1 MCGLRLNCLLVF
13 LLYKDKIS
21 PQRLI
26 SAVWFLYLFPLPQNH
41 EACHPIHPAAFSFS
55 HLCRVWLESEDTF
68 LLFLHEAKQ
77 KLREAEALS
86 PRTTE
91 SVHHQSTSNSNSV
104 VFS

>member
-26 SAVWFLYLFPLPQNH
+26 SAVWFCTCFHYLKTMRLVIQSILPLSLS
-41 EACHPIHPAAFSFS
+41 AIYAAFG
-55 HLCRVWLESEDTF
+55 LESEDTF

-77 KLREAEALS
+77 KLRKAEALS
-86 PRTTE
+86 PKTTE
-91 SVHHQSTSNSNSV
+91 SVHHQSTSNSNS
-104 VFS
+104 